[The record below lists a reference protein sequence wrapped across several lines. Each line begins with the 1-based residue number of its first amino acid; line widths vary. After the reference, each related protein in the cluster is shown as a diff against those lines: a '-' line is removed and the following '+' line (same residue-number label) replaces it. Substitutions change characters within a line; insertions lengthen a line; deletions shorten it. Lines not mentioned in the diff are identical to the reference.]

1 MKISRFSFLRV
12 FSSDNFLIV
21 CAAKTHKSTSPHNVI
36 ISWVVLLWIRHL
48 SNTEN
53 TTTVPLSCILFRSN
67 LWSLPETGEI
77 LYFTASIAVLYS
89 PESHVQRHYR
99 GHTDDIE
106 CLSIHPQL
114 PLVASGQGAGI
125 NTTELDGSHVQVHL
139 FRKQNIMM
147 ARKKFVTN

>member
-1 MKISRFSFLRV
+1 MYCYESG
-12 FSSDNFLIV
+12 
-21 CAAKTHKSTSPHNVI
+21 I
-36 ISWVVLLWIRHL
+36 I
-48 SNTEN
+48 NTE
-53 TTTVPLSCILFRSN
+53 TLSYILFRSN

-114 PLVASGQGAGI
+114 PLVASGQGVGT
-125 NTTELDGSHVQVHL
+125 NSSELDGSHVQVNL
-139 FRKQNIMM
+139 FRKQNIMV
-147 ARKKFVTN
+147 AIKIIKSTSNKRP